1 MADYSHC
8 LRGKHQSAFESL
20 REALINS
27 GFLNFPNLTDIYI
40 LDTDASTSTIGATLC
55 QLQNGEEKVNKLAS
69 KELSSAQ
76 RKYCTTRNELA
87 IVTFTRQ
94 IWGLSWPWSY
104 GSWIYNYLWNQC
116 LSPLMLWVRIS
127 IRERCTTLCDKICQ
141 WLLTGRWFSLGPPVS
156 STNKTDATI

>member
-1 MADYSHC
+1 MADYSDC

-87 IVTFTRQ
+87 SHIYTPNLGAVVAVIV
-94 IWGLSWPWSY
+94 W
-104 GSWIYNYLWNQC
+104 
-116 LSPLMLWVRIS
+116 
-127 IRERCTTLCDKICQ
+127 
-141 WLLTGRWFSLGPPVS
+141 
-156 STNKTDATI
+156 